1 MQDTSSIGGS
11 IIACAV
17 VCWVLSGVIV
27 SVRFYTR
34 GKLSLIL
41 GREDWCVLVAW
52 VSYIPSTNG
61 RCYVASSSSY
71 VFEEELWAHMMLW

>member
-17 VCWVLSGVIV
+17 VCWVICGVV
-27 SVRFYTR
+27 VCVRFYTR

-52 VSYIPSTNG
+52 VSYIPSITG
-61 RCYVASSSSY
+61 DV
-71 VFEEELWAHMMLW
+71 MLPACHLMSFKQNYGLI